1 MGVLPTHYDTLRRAL
16 HATLRNQLGDAWTNT
31 VNNAAG
37 QSLNLITGVA
47 SGAADADQGPD
58 WCDGTVIEHIRPG
71 HNTITVRSI
80 RVCRPGESN

>member
-1 MGVLPTHYDTLRRAL
+1 MLPTHYD
-16 HATLRNQLGDAWTNT
+16 NE
-31 VNNAAG
+31 AG
-37 QSLNLITGVA
+37 QSLNLITGVM

-71 HNTITVRSI
+71 HNTITKRGI